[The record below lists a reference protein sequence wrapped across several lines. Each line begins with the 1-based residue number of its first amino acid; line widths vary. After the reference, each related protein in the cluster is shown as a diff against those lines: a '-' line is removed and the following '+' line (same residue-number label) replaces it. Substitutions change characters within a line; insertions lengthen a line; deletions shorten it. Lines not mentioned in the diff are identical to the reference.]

1 MQGSWEDHR
10 EMLSGLFPS
19 RISGSHLWL
28 LLELKLRASI
38 VIAPQPA
45 HASYLR

>member
-1 MQGSWEDHR
+1 MKENWEDPR
-10 EMLSGLFPS
+10 EVLSGLSPS
-19 RISGSHLWL
+19 PISGSHLWL

-45 HASYLR
+45 HTSSLR

>member
-1 MQGSWEDHR
+1 MKGSWEDPR
-10 EMLSGLFPS
+10 EVFSGLLPS

-28 LLELKLRASI
+28 LLELKLRTSI
-38 VIAPQPA
+38 VIAPQLA